1 MSSGLCQQLWSES
14 PSPICY
20 TTPYTPNHQSINQTS
35 KQASNQAI
43 NCQGNA
49 LLVPKHSGKKVSSIS
64 SKILLKEDIRFRN
77 HSSNSIVE
85 GQQTLDKTTKTCK
98 SFEEMGCIPRQRGH
112 KAQGG
117 L

>member
-1 MSSGLCQQLWSES
+1 MLPDLLSCLLVFANNYGLNLHHLSVIQLHTH
-14 PSPICY
+14 PII
-20 TTPYTPNHQSINQTS
+20 NQSI
-35 KQASNQAI
+35 NQAI

-49 LLVPKHSGKKVSSIS
+49 LLVPKHSGQKASSIS

-77 HSSNSIVE
+77 RSSNSIVE

-98 SFEEMGCIPRQRGH
+98 SFEEMGCIPRQRGD